1 MHKNTKE
8 EESLDSLGSKDLKN
22 SYRKCLVSVDHS
34 KQADLAK
41 YHLKWKWS
49 QLSGEKEE
57 I

>member
-41 YHLKWKWS
+41 YHLK
-49 QLSGEKEE
+49 
-57 I
+57 